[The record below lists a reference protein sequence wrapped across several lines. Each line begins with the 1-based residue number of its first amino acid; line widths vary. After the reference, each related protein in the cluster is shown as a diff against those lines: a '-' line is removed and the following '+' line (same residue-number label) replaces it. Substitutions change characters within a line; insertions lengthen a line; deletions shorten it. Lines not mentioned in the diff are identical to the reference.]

1 MIQVIPR
8 QSGPNSILGGISRIN
23 IAEISD
29 KTVTLYIGVEKLSK
43 KDNHTE
49 FTLLIANEFDR
60 FYTASENAELFDK
73 AKNFVN
79 GFAEPVA
86 AADLE
91 IKIAAQQEVFAKNEK
106 KLHKL
111 KEDGA
116 DFEKQKKKI
125 EEKIANNIKETET
138 VSQESAKIKEALD
151 ALIKQ
156 RKN

>member
-1 MIQVIPR
+1 MKKMMITALAVFT
-8 QSGPNSILGGISRIN
+8 GINVMAQAEIGKANFGKETESAVKNIFAYSQQAVENAVENRMGKIAKAKKAKNFLMYRNVN

-79 GFAEPVA
+79 GFA
-86 AADLE
+86 
-91 IKIAAQQEVFAKNEK
+91 
-106 KLHKL
+106 
-111 KEDGA
+111 
-116 DFEKQKKKI
+116 
-125 EEKIANNIKETET
+125 
-138 VSQESAKIKEALD
+138 
-151 ALIKQ
+151 
-156 RKN
+156 